1 MPTLRPSGR
10 RGCSKALV
18 FCLFLIISLGAGI
31 HAHSQTDIS
40 TSAYELISQRAS
52 ADQGSFYV
60 YLDQDSGFNHG
71 FPSGYMGTDQGTI
84 SLNTGCIDDP
94 GSTTGCSTDPT
105 ALDRVHGTVLNVS
118 FAAQTPGNWASLALE
133 EPLGWLDSQSGNGY
147 DLTGATSV
155 SFNVKSPNGAQVEF
169 GVGNCTTPFTQPIS
183 STWTTV
189 TLALNSTALSCTP
202 DLTNVHLLFEIV
214 TNDVHDPTEATVL
227 LDNIQF
233 FPVPTVQQSALSFPL
248 ANQTFGVVPQQ
259 NSPIPP
265 DQSLRNVTTIYESA
279 LAEYVLLSRGT
290 TQDLQNA
297 KLIADTFDYALQHDS
312 HGDPIPVATG
322 GYVGLHNGYE
332 SGDIA
337 LFNNQSSL
345 SAGQAGDIRLAGF
358 TDSTLCAPSGYCLML
373 DGATGGNNAFAILA
387 LVDAYEQFNDV
398 RYLNDALTIGNW
410 IVGNLTD
417 TTTGSNAGYGGY
429 FSGYNDGGIPPPKP
443 LLTGKSIENNA
454 DIFAAFTALATI
466 ESRLGN
472 SSAAA
477 SWTTAANIAGDFVM
491 QMYDP
496 INGRFNVGTSP
507 VGSSASPGTCPTGPK
522 KGSEVINVCD
532 FLDSNTFTT
541 LAMANAPRYQHQID
555 WQQPIQYALNQF
567 AQTVTAAGLT
577 YQGFDIVPTPVSGA
591 NGVAWEFTGQVVE
604 AMNYVDK
611 LYNVTTFESSAN
623 TYLDQI
629 AQAQT
634 SAPFGDGLG
643 LVASTLQSGNS
654 LTPVNQCLNTPYQC
668 IAERVGLAATAWGIL
683 AEQKLNVYNLNG
695 EEQTINFPTI
705 PAQTVGTPLTLSA
718 TASSNL
724 VVSFTS
730 ATQTICTV
738 SGATATFIAS
748 GTCTIDATQAGN
760 STYAAATMVP
770 QSFTV
775 NGEAQTITF
784 GTIAAQT
791 VGTPLTLSA
800 TASSG
805 LTVSFASTTTSV
817 CTVSGATAT
826 FIAAGSCTIDANQA
840 GNNTYAA
847 ATMVPQTFT
856 VNLPATPTFTIAGIA
871 VSVTSGATT
880 GNTSTI
886 TVTPAGGF
894 TGTVNLSCAIS
905 PMAASKPVTCSL
917 SPASVAISGAA
928 QTSTLTVSTTAATT
942 CSSALVHPKLP
953 GEPWYAAGGA
963 TLACLL
969 LFGIPARRRSWRTML
984 GMLALLAALSGGV
997 LACGGGGGGS
1007 GNNCTSSSGTTAGTY
1022 TITVTG
1028 TSGTITATSTITL
1041 TVQ

>member
-1 MPTLRPSGR
+1 
-10 RGCSKALV
+10 
-18 FCLFLIISLGAGI
+18 
-31 HAHSQTDIS
+31 
-40 TSAYELISQRAS
+40 
-52 ADQGSFYV
+52 
-60 YLDQDSGFNHG
+60 
-71 FPSGYMGTDQGTI
+71 
-84 SLNTGCIDDP
+84 
-94 GSTTGCSTDPT
+94 
-105 ALDRVHGTVLNVS
+105 
-118 FAAQTPGNWASLALE
+118 
-133 EPLGWLDSQSGNGY
+133 
-147 DLTGATSV
+147 
-155 SFNVKSPNGAQVEF
+155 
-169 GVGNCTTPFTQPIS
+169 
-183 STWTTV
+183 
-189 TLALNSTALSCTP
+189 
-202 DLTNVHLLFEIV
+202 
-214 TNDVHDPTEATVL
+214 
-227 LDNIQF
+227 
-233 FPVPTVQQSALSFPL
+233 
-248 ANQTFGVVPQQ
+248 
-259 NSPIPP
+259 
-265 DQSLRNVTTIYESA
+265 
-279 LAEYVLLSRGT
+279 
-290 TQDLQNA
+290 
-297 KLIADTFDYALQHDS
+297 
-312 HGDPIPVATG
+312 
-322 GYVGLHNGYE
+322 
-332 SGDIA
+332 
-337 LFNNQSSL
+337 
-345 SAGQAGDIRLAGF
+345 
-358 TDSTLCAPSGYCLML
+358 
-373 DGATGGNNAFAILA
+373 
-387 LVDAYEQFNDV
+387 
-398 RYLNDALTIGNW
+398 
-410 IVGNLTD
+410 
-417 TTTGSNAGYGGY
+417 
-429 FSGYNDGGIPPPKP
+429 
-443 LLTGKSIENNA
+443 
-454 DIFAAFTALATI
+454 
-466 ESRLGN
+466 
-472 SSAAA
+472 
-477 SWTTAANIAGDFVM
+477 
-491 QMYDP
+491 
-496 INGRFNVGTSP
+496 
-507 VGSSASPGTCPTGPK
+507 
-522 KGSEVINVCD
+522 
-532 FLDSNTFTT
+532 
-541 LAMANAPRYQHQID
+541 
-555 WQQPIQYALNQF
+555 LNQF

-770 QSFTV
+770 Q
-775 NGEAQTITF
+775 
-784 GTIAAQT
+784 
-791 VGTPLTLSA
+791 
-800 TASSG
+800 
-805 LTVSFASTTTSV
+805 
-817 CTVSGATAT
+817 
-826 FIAAGSCTIDANQA
+826 
-840 GNNTYAA
+840 
-847 ATMVPQTFT
+847 TFT